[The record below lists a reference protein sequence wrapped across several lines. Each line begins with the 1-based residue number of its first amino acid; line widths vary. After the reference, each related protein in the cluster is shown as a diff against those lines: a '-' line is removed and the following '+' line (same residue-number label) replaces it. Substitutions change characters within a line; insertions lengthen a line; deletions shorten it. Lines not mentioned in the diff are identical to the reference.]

1 MIQRIQSLFFL
12 FASVALLVICYY
24 FPVLS
29 SEEGVSYFIF
39 DYNILYLLII
49 LSSIISMIALF
60 YYKNR
65 KKQLL
70 LSHLARLNITIIL
83 VLIVFLYQETKIIDI
98 GLFLLVIPFLSLI
111 IANYFV
117 RKDQKLV
124 EAADRLR

>member
-29 SEEGVSYFIF
+29 SEEGVPYFIF
-39 DYNILYLLII
+39 DYNTLYLLII
-49 LSSIISMIALF
+49 LSSIISIIALF

-98 GLFLLVIPFLSLI
+98 GLFLLILPFLSLI

>member
-83 VLIVFLYQETKIIDI
+83 VLIVFLFQEKKIIDI
-98 GLFLLVIPFLSLI
+98 GLFLLIIPF
-111 IANYFV
+111 
-117 RKDQKLV
+117 
-124 EAADRLR
+124 